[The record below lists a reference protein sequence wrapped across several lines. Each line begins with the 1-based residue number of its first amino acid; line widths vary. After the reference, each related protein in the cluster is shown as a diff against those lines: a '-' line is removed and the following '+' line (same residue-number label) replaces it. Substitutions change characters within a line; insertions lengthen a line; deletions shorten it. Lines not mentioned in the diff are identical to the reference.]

1 MMSIK
6 NILIS
11 IVAISVSNFV
21 HASNFNKPHAHTG
34 KVEPF
39 VPGDPN
45 VKLDGKA
52 KSILKSG
59 KPYQVNTRC
68 MLCMLWIYNDL
79 THMCIQMLLNF
90 TLTNHQIYRL
100 KYKRVQLV
108 DVHLWYKILMHL
120 LRLVSCSYFIIFSLF
135 L

>member
-11 IVAISVSNFV
+11 VIVAISVSNLV

-59 KPYQVNTRC
+59 KPYQVNINCIMFLICMICKCISIYITQLNPNKPTILFVDSSTNGFNWWTCTCGTR
-68 MLCMLWIYNDL
+68 Y
-79 THMCIQMLLNF
+79 
-90 TLTNHQIYRL
+90 
-100 KYKRVQLV
+100 
-108 DVHLWYKILMHL
+108 
-120 LRLVSCSYFIIFSLF
+120 
-135 L
+135 

>member
-1 MMSIK
+1 MSIK

-11 IVAISVSNFV
+11 IIVAISVSNLV
-21 HASNFNKPHAHTG
+21 HASNFNKPHTHTG

-68 MLCMLWIYNDL
+68 ILYMLWIYNDI
-79 THMCIQMLLNF
+79 CIFN
-90 TLTNHQIYRL
+90 TYVYSNVT
-100 KYKRVQLV
+100 QL
-108 DVHLWYKILMHL
+108 YPNKSSNI
-120 LRLVSCSYFIIFSLF
+120 
-135 L
+135 